1 MPVRVYDP
9 RRVAAVFDDVIIQ
22 GLGPD
27 AGIESAPVEEE
38 DQADYGIDGEVL
50 ISMSSVTAQ
59 IVTITLMPNVPAH
72 KQLAALRKEQEAG
85 TRTTSQFTL
94 EDPLNGDSLSEQ
106 GAWILNRPGISKGK
120 KGVPFAWKILCPNPT
135 IVIADNAE

>member
-9 RRVAAVFDDVIIQ
+9 RRVTAVFGDVIIQ

-27 AGIESAPVEEE
+27 AGIEAVPVEGE
-38 DQADYGIDGEVL
+38 DLPEYGIDGSVL

-72 KQLAALRKEQEAG
+72 KLLAQLRKEQEAG
-85 TRTTSQFTL
+85 TRPGSQFTL

-106 GAWILNRPGISKGK
+106 YAWILNKPGISKGK
-120 KGVPFAWKILCPNPT
+120 KGVPFAWKILCPDPEV
-135 IVIADNAE
+135 VIADNAE

>member
-9 RRVAAVFDDVIIQ
+9 RRVTAVFGDVILQ
-22 GLGPD
+22 GFGPD
-27 AGIESAPVEEE
+27 AAIEAKPVEEE
-38 DQADYGIDGEVL
+38 DQVDFGIDGEAL
-50 ISMSSVTAQ
+50 ISMSSIDAQ

-72 KQLAALRKEQEAG
+72 KQLALIRKEQQAG

-106 GAWILNRPGISKGK
+106 GAWILNKPGISKGK
-120 KGVPFAWKILCPNPT
+120 KGVPFAWKILCPNPND
-135 IVIADNAE
+135 VIANNAE